1 MIAVMGASGNTGG
14 EVSRRL
20 LAEGELV
27 RVLGRSAER
36 LEALEAAGAEAV
48 TGDATDPEYLVGA
61 FAGSDAVYTL
71 MPYDVTHPDYH
82 AQQND
87 LGSAVAEAIAKAG
100 VPKVVALSAVGA
112 DVAEGTG
119 VIASLHAQ
127 ETRLRA
133 LEGVDVLFLRSG
145 AFYEAFFGSLEFI
158 AATGF
163 MGDVV
168 APDTEVPMVASRDVA
183 AFAAQALLSGDFS
196 GKVEQEL
203 LGPRDL
209 THAEAAAILGESIG
223 RPGLEYVQMPQD
235 EMRGIL
241 AEAGLSES
249 MAAELVAFGEALN
262 DGTIRAHGPRDASLT
277 PTTFEAFTDELA
289 RAFQAA

>member
-20 LAEGELV
+20 LAEGESV

-36 LEALEAAGAEAV
+36 LEALQSAGAEVV
-48 TGDATDPEYLVGA
+48 TGDATDPEYLARAFTGA
-61 FAGSDAVYTL
+61 RAVYTL
-71 MPYDVTHPDYH
+71 MPYDVAHPDYN
-82 AQQND
+82 AQQHE
-87 LGSAVAEAIAKAG
+87 LGSAVAKAIAEAG
-100 VPKVVALSAVGA
+100 VLKVVALSAVGA

-127 ETRLRA
+127 EDRLRA

-145 AFYEAFFGSLEFI
+145 AFYETFYGSLEFI
-158 AATGF
+158 EATGF

-183 AFAAQALLSGDFS
+183 AFAAQALVSGEFS

-209 THAEAAAILGESIG
+209 THAEVAAILGERIG
-223 RPGLEYVQMPQD
+223 RPGLAYVQMPGN

-241 AEAGLSES
+241 AEAGFSAS
-249 MAAELVAFGEALN
+249 MAAEVVAFGEALN
-262 DGTIRAHGPRDASLT
+262 DGTIRALGPRDASLT
-277 PTTFEAFTDELA
+277 PTTFEEFAEELA
-289 RAFQAA
+289 RALQAA